1 MISKKLE
8 ELIEK
13 DEVIMDIFPQEFF
26 IEKLKE
32 LDQDGI
38 KQNLLHQ
45 ITRHKTIEYY
55 SIQNEEYEL
64 AQRNKVNYD
73 RTLDIYKY
81 FFEEKDLNFIVDY
94 ITNFLKQNEYCNID

>member
-1 MISKKLE
+1 MVSKKLE

-13 DEVIMDIFPQEFF
+13 DEVITDIFPPDFF

-32 LDQDGI
+32 LDAERL
-38 KQNLLHQ
+38 KYNLMHQ

-55 SIQNEEYEL
+55 AIQNEEYEL
-64 AQRNKVNYD
+64 AQRNKVNFD
-73 RTLDIYKY
+73 RTLDTYKY

-94 ITNFLKQNEYCNID
+94 ITNFLKQNEYDNID